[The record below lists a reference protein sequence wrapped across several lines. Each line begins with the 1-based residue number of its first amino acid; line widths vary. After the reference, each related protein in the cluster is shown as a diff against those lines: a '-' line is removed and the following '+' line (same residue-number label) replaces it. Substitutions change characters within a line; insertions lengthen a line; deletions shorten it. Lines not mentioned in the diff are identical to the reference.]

1 MALFNDGLINQQQD
15 LANYENGILDVASAE
30 QIDLDG
36 KSTLAQGE
44 IGLQILAL
52 LLRWETRNPNVTWNG
67 GQDMARR
74 QTGVSDV
81 VVTDGLRQWHAMRT
95 LAAVYRDAYNNQL
108 NDRYMKKWQEYL
120 ELEKDARAL
129 LYGTGIGLSTF
140 WLPSPAA
147 PVLTFVPGTGASAQ
161 YFVQVTWVNQTGQE
175 SAPSQQSQLNTAP
188 GTQLVIAA
196 AENAPQYATGW
207 NVYAGTSQGS
217 ISLQNS
223 TLLTLGATWM
233 MPGGLVAGQAPGA
246 GQTPDWYVTND
257 HVLPRG

>member
-36 KSTLAQGE
+36 KSALAQSE

-52 LLRWETRNPNVTWNG
+52 LLRRETRSPLLTWNC
-67 GQDMARR
+67 GQDTTRR
-74 QTGVSDV
+74 QTGVNDV

-120 ELEKDARAL
+120 KLEQDARDL
-129 LYGTGIGLSTF
+129 LYETGIGLSTF

-147 PVLTFVPGTGASAQ
+147 PVLTFVPGSGVSAQ

-188 GTQLVIAA
+188 GTQLVITAPG
-196 AENAPQYATGW
+196 NAPQYATGW
-207 NVYAGTSQGS
+207 NAYAGTSPGS
-217 ISLQNS
+217 MSLQNS
-223 TLLTLGATWM
+223 TPLTLGAAWT
-233 MPGGLVAGQAPGA
+233 MPGNLVTGQPSGA
-246 GQTPDWYVTND
+246 GQTPDRYVTDD